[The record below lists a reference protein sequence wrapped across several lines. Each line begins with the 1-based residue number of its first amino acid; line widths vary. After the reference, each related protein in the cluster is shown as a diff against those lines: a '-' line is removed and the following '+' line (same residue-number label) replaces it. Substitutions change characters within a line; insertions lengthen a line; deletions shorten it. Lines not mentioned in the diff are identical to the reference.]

1 MYEVSVFVT
10 ATLMIVSGMF
20 YVYYAC
26 TGKTDPVLATWILMT
41 VVLCLSFLMY
51 LESPRRSWTGNIAL
65 TAGLVNILIILV
77 GVTAAHIRHG
87 TLRIA
92 FDVTQKWCLIGGVSI
107 VPFWWITNEPLVS
120 YVLVQFV
127 AVVAILAT
135 AERLWNAERNSESLF
150 LWVVAFFA
158 ITCAIYPAWVKHDTF
173 SWIYLGRAIP
183 STALII
189 YLIVRIERKV
199 LLSSA

>member
-10 ATLMIVSGMF
+10 ATIMIVSGMF
-20 YVYYAC
+20 YVYYAW

-92 FDVTQKWCLIGGVSI
+92 FDVTQKWCLIGGVAI
-107 VPFWWITNEPLVS
+107 VPFWWITNEPLIS
-120 YVLVQFV
+120 YILVQFV
-127 AVVAILAT
+127 AIVAIFAT
-135 AERLWNAERNSESLF
+135 AEKLWNAERNSEPLF
-150 LWVVAFFA
+150 LWATVFVAMLF
-158 ITCAIYPAWVKHDTF
+158 AIYPTWIDDDIF
-173 SWIYLGRAIP
+173 SWIYLGRSIL
-183 STALII
+183 STAFVL
-189 YLIVRIERKV
+189 YLMMKIEYRA
-199 LLSSA
+199 LPFSD